1 MSRQLATAVLQIAN
15 AGTASQAL
23 SDIWGVNPAKVGMD
37 HAVSVSITAPAALT
51 GVATVLVRAQ
61 ELGAWTAQQSPAG
74 ADITV
79 AAGKT
84 VVIPAIAAKD
94 LRINSSLA
102 EGAARDFVVN
112 LQEEIG

>member
-1 MSRQLATAVLQIAN
+1 MSRQLATAVLRIASGAT
-15 AGTASQAL
+15 AGQAL

-37 HAVSVSITAPAALT
+37 HAVSVSVTAPAALT
-51 GVATVLVRAQ
+51 GVVTILIRA
-61 ELGAWTAQQSPAG
+61 EASGAWTAIQSPAG

-94 LRINSSLA
+94 LRLNSSLA
-102 EGAARDFVVN
+102 EGADRDFIVN